1 MSWQPREN
9 LIRAWKG
16 AVEPGTVES
25 DISVTNY
32 AEKSEDLASFRWSK
46 IRITVGAPTESVV
59 HNGKTIPLSPFI
71 EDGTAG
77 LSHYLHNTIG
87 DTNAVGHEMVVSC
100 YAKPGARTWI
110 RIGQNTNPNA
120 YTYFDLSGAGAVG
133 SSLAG
138 VDAAYIEAVAPGI
151 YRCEVVF
158 TPTGVVSDHT
168 IQIADTDNDNIFD
181 GLNQTSL
188 LVGGYQI
195 EQGLRAGTYVAT
207 EDVQYT
213 GFPITERFLTYG
225 TPPAKQTV
233 TNVIGY
239 SHTLVD
245 WFQKTNVTV
254 QDYKESI
261 NGIPLALVTDDGTL
275 GAHWAG
281 QVNQYTADA
290 TRRRLS
296 IYVKMGT
303 ARYVTFSDRAS
314 SSTNTQWNN
323 IFDLQDG
330 VWTFK
335 GTLYVGLH
343 EEEYLGGGVWRIS
356 FVSAVNSGAYD
367 SLNVGIS
374 NGPTKEDTSYSGVG
388 LYLYAGGAQVEYDTD
403 ASPGPLVLHTAA
415 GTSGG
420 QATDTFN
427 WGRINTWKGAVEPP
441 EFNLW
446 GTPVSDTIVV
456 DAPNSQ
462 VATLL
467 VGSSIVEL
475 DPSVPVVVP
484 DDMTVL
490 KTGGPNSQTVVTV
503 ELD

>member
-1 MSWQPREN
+1 MWSRNN
-9 LIRAWKG
+9 LIRTWKG
-16 AVEPGTVES
+16 ALEPSTVVS
-25 DISVTNY
+25 DVAVTNY

-46 IRITVGAPTESVV
+46 IRTTVGVSTESVV
-59 HNGKTIPLSPFI
+59 HNGKTIPLVPFI

-87 DTNAVGHEMVVSC
+87 NTNAVGHSMVISV
-100 YAKPGARTWI
+100 YAKAAARTWL
-110 RIGQNTNPNA
+110 RIGQNTVPSA
-120 YTYFDLSGAGAVG
+120 YTYFDLINGVIG

-138 VDAAYIEAVAPGI
+138 VDAAYIEEITPGI
-151 YRCEVVF
+151 YRLEVVF
-158 TPTGVVSDHT
+158 TATGVVSDHT
-168 IQIADTDNDNIFD
+168 IQVSVADNDNTFD

-188 LVGGYQI
+188 LVGGFQI
-195 EQGLRAGTYVAT
+195 EQGLRAGPYVAT

-213 GFPITERFLTYG
+213 GFPITERFLSYG
-225 TPPAKQTV
+225 APDVETV
-233 TNVIGY
+233 TNVVGY
-239 SHTLVD
+239 SHTVEN

-254 QDYKESI
+254 VDNKESI
-261 NGIPLALVTDDGTL
+261 NGIPLALITDDGTL

-281 QVNQYTADA
+281 QVNQYTANS

-335 GTLYVGLH
+335 GTLYIGLH
-343 EEEYLGGGVWRIS
+343 EEEYLGEGMWRIS

-403 ASPGPLVLHTAA
+403 ASPGTLVRHDSA

-420 QATDTFN
+420 QATRTF
-427 WGRINTWKGAVEPP
+427 GLQIGTWKGAVEPWAVGD
-441 EFNLW
+441 FW
-446 GTPVSDTIVV
+446 GPAENDLIGIY
-456 DAPNSQ
+456 APNQEITASI
-462 VATLL
+462 
-467 VGSSIVEL
+467 VGSTTIGL
-475 DPSVPVVVP
+475 DGSMPAVVL
-484 DDMTVL
+484 DSMDII
-490 KTGGPNSQTVVTV
+490 KTGVPNSETVVTV